1 MSVEDE
7 TPEDY
12 SSFPIPRMRSISD
25 PKPAIAPSYTPSSKE
40 FSPELFQLFFS
51 LVNFHLPAYDLGQ
64 NLQFTPALETVGT
77 AFEQEKSPSPRM
89 QEHIVRKFLIEC
101 QHQLIQLTSKP
112 VLNKI
117 AMLHNELS
125 LAAEFMRL
133 HKKKK
138 EKQRPLL
145 NFCDMLMAEAYDVFN
160 SEFSRIVNQQYW
172 GAGKTAEEVI
182 NDLLKKEIE
191 KLRVFNN
198 KSFECLS
205 QCAIKRSIES
215 SPAGAQQK
223 ILSWA
228 KDNDIPLG

>member
-1 MSVEDE
+1 MSVDE
-7 TPEDY
+7 EQAQDY
-12 SSFPIPRMRSISD
+12 SSFPIPRMRSISNA
-25 PKPAIAPSYTPSSKE
+25 KKAIAPTYSPSSKE

-64 NLQFTPALETVGT
+64 KLQFTPALETVGT

-112 VLNKI
+112 VLSKI
-117 AMLHNELS
+117 AMLHNELF

-133 HKKKK
+133 HKK
-138 EKQRPLL
+138 EKQKPLL
-145 NFCDMLMAEAYDVFN
+145 NFCDMLMAEVYDVFN
-160 SEFSRIVNQQYW
+160 SEFARVVNQQYW
-172 GAGKTAEEVI
+172 QAGKTAEEVI
-182 NDLLKKEIE
+182 NELLKKEIE

-198 KSFECLS
+198 KSFEHLS
-205 QCAIKRSIES
+205 QCAIRRALEN

-223 ILSWA
+223 ILNWA
-228 KDNDIPLG
+228 KDNEITLE